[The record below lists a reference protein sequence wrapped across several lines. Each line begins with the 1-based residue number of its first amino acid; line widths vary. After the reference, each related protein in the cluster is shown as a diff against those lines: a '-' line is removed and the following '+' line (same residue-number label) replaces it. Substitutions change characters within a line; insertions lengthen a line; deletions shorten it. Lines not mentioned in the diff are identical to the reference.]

1 MTAEVRVRFA
11 PSPTGQPHIGNIRT
25 ALFNWLFARHHGD
38 RFILRVEDTDQARLV
53 PGAVESILDGLRW
66 LNIDWDEG
74 PEVDGPYGPYLQS
87 QRLEVY
93 HGLAGR
99 LVEQGNAY
107 HCYCS
112 RKKLEQARR
121 ERPNAGGNL
130 CDCRY
135 LSPDDRAA
143 RKASSSE
150 PGVIR
155 FAMPTEGVTSVH
167 DLVRGDVE
175 WRDRPAIG
183 DAQDYLLGPHRL
195 APAQHLGQGKVRE
208 GHCLPIEAPD
218 GQDLQQ
224 VFRGTVGQAH
234 GLHEPHRLPVEG
246 ERRSS
251 AVVAELKKR
260 AEPPDWSSVAI
271 IP

>member
-1 MTAEVRVRFA
+1 MLPAPRGSRTLAISVRRSSTGCLPVTTGA
-11 PSPTGQPHIGNIRT
+11 GSSCGSKTPT
-25 ALFNWLFARHHGD
+25 
-38 RFILRVEDTDQARLV
+38 QARLE
-53 PGAVESILDGLRW
+53 PRALESMLDGLRW

-107 HCYCS
+107 HCHCS
-112 RKKLEQARR
+112 REKLEQARR

-143 RKASSSE
+143 RRASSSE

-183 DAQDYLLGPHRL
+183 YAQDYLLGPHRL

-218 GQDLQQ
+218 GQDLEQ
-224 VFRGTVGQAH
+224 VFRGTVGQPH

-251 AVVAELKKR
+251 AVVPELKKR
-260 AEPPDWSSVAI
+260 AEPPGWSSVAI